1 MSLIINDAYGH
12 CHKSVLNVMQMVSLS
27 TVIKCQLSPNVNC
40 HPNSISSKHISRIYQ
55 CRYQKKSAISKSIS
69 ISINAH
75 TRRVQTERSQR
86 REGSPRTWWSCI
98 VVIIIIIYDDVSY
111 MMMYIIILITTVNII
126 MIMITFTS
134 LSEKNP
140 PAKTPKDPPKTE
152 AQKVHNPMS

>member
-1 MSLIINDAYGH
+1 MSCKWFH
-12 CHKSVLNVMQMVSLS
+12 
-27 TVIKCQLSPNVNC
+27 CQLSPNVNC

-111 MMMYIIILITTVNII
+111 MMMYIIYHHLHESIREESPSKDPKGSSKDRSTESPQANVVVRII
-126 MIMITFTS
+126 M
-134 LSEKNP
+134 LGG
-140 PAKTPKDPPKTE
+140 
-152 AQKVHNPMS
+152 HNHRFV